1 MSRLERTYKSTAT
14 QPLATGRYIMSQ
26 VQEPNTTVESDAN
39 VALQS
44 KCDSDTT
51 HGPQIPCPS
60 CKIDK

>member
-1 MSRLERTYKSTAT
+1 
-14 QPLATGRYIMSQ
+14 MSQ